1 MGIKKLKSL
10 DPVISLDDH
19 LFREFLERST
29 NEYYSDVTFNIKGE
43 AFFRSNRALL
53 ALKSDYFRY
62 LLSGTFK

>member
-29 NEYYSDVTFNIKGE
+29 NEY
-43 AFFRSNRALL
+43 
-53 ALKSDYFRY
+53 
-62 LLSGTFK
+62 